1 MKKERA
7 LVQGCVVRSKAGRD
21 EGRYFIVL
29 ALDGDEFA
37 YVADGDLRKVEKPK
51 RKRVKHLYVTEELV
65 YSLQSKLMTGERVED
80 HEIRKCL
87 ETFKQKEG

>member
-1 MKKERA
+1 MKKERPIVPGA
-7 LVQGCVVRSKAGRD
+7 VVRSKAGRD

-29 ALDGDEFA
+29 SLDGDEFA

-65 YSLQSKLMTGERVED
+65 TSLQEKLMAGERVEN
-80 HEIRKCL
+80 HELRACL
-87 ETFKQKEG
+87 ATFKPKEG

>member
-1 MKKERA
+1 MKKERPITP
-7 LVQGCVVRSKAGRD
+7 GCVVRSKAGRD

-29 ALDGDEFA
+29 SLDGEEFA

-65 YSLQSKLMTGERVED
+65 SSLQSKLLTGERVEN
-80 HEIRKCL
+80 HEIRKSL
-87 ETFKQKEG
+87 EQSQQ